1 MPCRMAGMVGCGG
14 GPPTLFFPSRCFEA
28 AGLEERVGDHRHQR
42 VSVQTGPGSTFEV
55 VEAEFLLELLMRL
68 LTDPSGFDR
77 GGERFEA
84 RVGRQV
90 RHIIFL
96 LARRPTLADE
106 PDLVARHALHTFIEH
121 TVLMTVRNAHP
132 AGREEACQP
141 AFRAPPPT
149 DLLPFLASQRS
160 FSGDRGL
167 FRDMVFAGLSCFCDR
182 KNQGDIGRVD
192 ILSSREPHR
201 P

>member
-1 MPCRMAGMVGCGG
+1 MACRWPAWSVAAAVLR
-14 GPPTLFFPSRCFEA
+14 LFFPSRCFEA
-28 AGLEERVGDHRHQR
+28 AGLEERVGDHRNQR
-42 VSVQTGPGSTFEV
+42 VSVQTGPGSIFEV

-96 LARRPTLADE
+96 LARRPALADE
-106 PDLVARHALHTFIEH
+106 PDVVARHALHTFIEH
-121 TVLMTVRNAHP
+121 TVLMADRNAHP

-141 AFRAPPPT
+141 AFRARRQLTFCHFSPANAASAETGGCLGIWHLRGFPAFAIGKT
-149 DLLPFLASQRS
+149 RATLAR
-160 FSGDRGL
+160 
-167 FRDMVFAGLSCFCDR
+167 
-182 KNQGDIGRVD
+182 
-192 ILSSREPHR
+192 
-201 P
+201 